1 MSTVLLYL
9 ILLKAVATSF
19 SGLASLPVLRAD
31 LVEHY
36 RVLTDAELSTAVA
49 IGRAGPGP
57 IGLYVVSVGYFAG
70 GVPGACAGLLALVTP
85 AFLIIPAI
93 SFLRGAAG
101 RRELRGAVH
110 GVMFAAAGL
119 LACASLPLA
128 RSAITGPLSSS
139 LAAAS
144 FLALA
149 LTRADTV
156 WVVVGGAAVGLLA
169 AWAG

>member
-1 MSTVLLYL
+1 MSAVLLYFV
-9 ILLKAVATSF
+9 LLKAVATSF

-36 RVLTDAELSTAVA
+36 GVLTDGQLSMAVA

-70 GVPGACAGLLALVTP
+70 GLTGACAGLLALITP

-93 SFLRGAAG
+93 VFLRRAAG
-101 RRELRGAVH
+101 RPELRGAIQ

-128 RSAITGPLSSS
+128 RASLSGPLSAG

-156 WVVVGGAAVGLLA
+156 WVVLGAAAAGLLA
-169 AWAG
+169 GLAR